1 MNEAENGYQE
11 VSRKHIYLRHKIQ
24 ASRGQQALQQSPD
37 PLMRALKTITSLK
50 KVRLIFLGVD
60 KAKKQINLWRAL

>member
-1 MNEAENGYQE
+1 MNEVGNGHQE

-24 ASRGQQALQQSPD
+24 ESQGQQALQQSPD
-37 PLMRALKTITSLK
+37 PLMRALKTITSLE

-60 KAKKQINLWRAL
+60 KANKQINLWRAL